1 MSETPPDMSPAAVL
15 QRGAERPARLVRMIC
30 QMILGAGLA
39 VTMILKVYMA
49 VLTDHACVADEASLG
64 NAIRC
69 TPTLFVMAYALA
81 ISAGLDLAYRLF
93 VSSLEQTVT
102 PVVLAFGAA
111 LLFILGGISQNGAG
125 WREALVVVAMT
136 AALCA
141 MIWMRNWLKER
152 GEL

>member
-1 MSETPPDMSPAAVL
+1 MNKTPLDMSPAAVL
-15 QRGAERPARLVRMIC
+15 QRGAERPARLIRMIC

-49 VLTDHACVADEASLG
+49 VLTDHACVADEATLG

-69 TPTLFVMAYALA
+69 TPTLILMAYALA

-136 AALCA
+136 AALSG

-152 GEL
+152 GEI